1 MNDTVVDVILLD
13 VPVALWAKARAHVDA
28 VLSELGA
35 QEGAAARLAELQ
47 RRIRDDY
54 EVIAETA
61 DAELK
66 SATVRRLETV
76 DVAYPVPRRA
86 RADVD
91 TYVAAL
97 NELDKCSRAHGRKDL
112 VTPKDCKAFWK
123 WYYGEIAKQ
132 LDGGF
137 PSPWPG
143 D

>member
-13 VPVALWAKARAHVDA
+13 VPVALWAKARSHVET

-35 QEGAAARLAELQ
+35 QDGAAARLADLQ
-47 RRIRDDY
+47 RRLRDDY
-54 EVIAETA
+54 SLIAETA
-61 DAELK
+61 DAELR
-66 SATVRRLETV
+66 SAHVRRLTTV

-86 RADVD
+86 RAEVD

-97 NELDKCSRAHGRKDL
+97 GDLDACSRAHGREDL
-112 VTPKDCKAFWK
+112 VTPPDCASFWR
-123 WYYGEIAKQ
+123 WYFGEIAKQ